1 MPMKNYWLSL
11 ITVFSM
17 LNATA
22 QQPVCT
28 EWQLVTD
35 SISTWNK
42 LRQQNKQDTLFV
54 RKLLAEKYKTLTIQ
68 QQQPSSVSSYVF
80 WQLPDS
86 VQNALHT
93 CWQSWCTT
101 NGYTLVQQP
110 ADAKGFRRVSVY
122 ADKKKKQRIAL
133 YDRSALDA
141 TRITVGFSTE
151 WLPASR

>member
-35 SISTWNK
+35 SISTWNE
-42 LRQQNKQDTLFV
+42 LRQQNKQDTIFV
-54 RKLLAEKYKTLTIQ
+54 RKLLAEKYKTLALQ
-68 QQQPSSVSSYVF
+68 QQQTSSISSFVF

-86 VQNALHT
+86 LLTSLHE
-93 CWQSWCTT
+93 CWQAWCTA

-110 ADAKGFRRVSVY
+110 ADANGFRRVSVY

-133 YDRSALDA
+133 YDRSSLDA
-141 TRITVGFSTE
+141 SRITVALSTK
-151 WLPASR
+151 WTKAVK